1 MGQLLEDAKLLVK
14 TDTRIWAAGGFIAV
28 VLLVWALTDS
38 WRPLPELQE
47 ERYVTLIEEP
57 ERNVG
62 FLLQG
67 LNEGLGAVSKQNEVL
82 QNDLSRV
89 SRNIESKQEE
99 IDWQIDRLVTRLGSM
114 TDTIDDITR
123 KVGEKTIEETIREK
137 KQENRAKRMRR

>member
-1 MGQLLEDAKLLVK
+1 MGQLLDDAKLLVK

-57 ERNVG
+57 SRNVG
-62 FLLQG
+62 PLLEG
-67 LNEGLGAVSKQNEVL
+67 LSEGLGSVSEQNTLL

-89 SRNIESKQEE
+89 SRNIESRQEE
-99 IDWQIDRLVTRLGSM
+99 IDWEMDALVTRLTAM
-114 TDTIDDITR
+114 TSTIDTITR
-123 KVGEKTIEETIREK
+123 KVGERALDDTI
-137 KQENRAKRMRR
+137 RAKREASKLKRRK